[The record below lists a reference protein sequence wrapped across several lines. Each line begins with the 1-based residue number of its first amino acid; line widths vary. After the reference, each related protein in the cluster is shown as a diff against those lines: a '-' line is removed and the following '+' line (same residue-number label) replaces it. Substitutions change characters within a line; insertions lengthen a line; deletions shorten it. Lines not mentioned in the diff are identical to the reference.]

1 MTRIED
7 TILKNLIFNDEYTRK
22 SLPYLKK
29 EYFTD
34 HNDKFLFEEIENY
47 VNNFNVLPTKEALII
62 EVGNNSKLTED
73 QFTDVSKKVT
83 EYFDNKEETETDWLL
98 ETTEKFCQDKA
109 IYNAV
114 LESIGIIDNQ
124 KETQKDKGAIPEI
137 LSDALAVSFDPN
149 IGHDYIEDSN
159 ERFEFY
165 HKVEEK
171 IPFDLDYFN
180 KITKGGLSKK
190 TLNVGLAGTGV
201 GKSLFM
207 CHHAASSIAQGLNV
221 LYITLEMAEE
231 KIAERIERIISPP
244 LFSSPCNVFTNFSS
258 EGIQ

>member
-83 EYFDNKEETETDWLL
+83 EYFDNKEDTETDWLL
-98 ETTEKFCQDKA
+98 ETTERFCQDKA

-124 KETQKDKGAIPEI
+124 KET
-137 LSDALAVSFDPN
+137 F
-149 IGHDYIEDSN
+149 
-159 ERFEFY
+159 
-165 HKVEEK
+165 
-171 IPFDLDYFN
+171 
-180 KITKGGLSKK
+180 
-190 TLNVGLAGTGV
+190 
-201 GKSLFM
+201 
-207 CHHAASSIAQGLNV
+207 
-221 LYITLEMAEE
+221 
-231 KIAERIERIISPP
+231 
-244 LFSSPCNVFTNFSS
+244 
-258 EGIQ
+258 

>member
-34 HNDKFLFEEIENY
+34 HNDQFLFEEIENY
-47 VNNFNVLPTKEALII
+47 VNGFNVLPTKEALII
-62 EVGNNSKLTED
+62 EIGNNSKLSEE
-73 QFTDVSKKVT
+73 QFSDVSNKVS
-83 EYFDNKEETETDWLL
+83 EYFDNKENTETDWLL
-98 ETTEKFCQDKA
+98 ETTERFCQDKA

-114 LESIGIIDNQ
+114 LESISIIDNQ

-137 LSDALAVSFDPN
+137 LSDALSVSFDPN

-190 TLNVGLAGTGV
+190 TLNVGLAGTERTQRHTLTKGAMNLNR
-201 GKSLFM
+201 K
-207 CHHAASSIAQGLNV
+207 QGGQIFL
-221 LYITLEMAEE
+221 I
-231 KIAERIERIISPP
+231 
-244 LFSSPCNVFTNFSS
+244 
-258 EGIQ
+258 